1 MTVEDDDCFCLPD
14 DERLYEPDY
23 DWLWTYPP
31 HNDGSEARLRITL
44 QGADDGAT
52 NSSLPDLVHNWL
64 DTLLVFEESTWGA
77 GGWAVRIVSEAD
89 DQVVLELW
97 SAGEDVADGLQAGT
111 ESLFEGVLQDTDL
124 QVTYEQLPRI
134 LEES

>member
-1 MTVEDDDCFCLPD
+1 MTVEDDNCFYLPD
-14 DERLYEPDY
+14 DDRLYEPDY

-31 HNDGSEARLRITL
+31 HNDGSEARLRIVL
-44 QGADDGAT
+44 QRADDGSAD
-52 NSSLPDLVHNWL
+52 SSLLDLVHSWL

-77 GGWAVRIVSEAD
+77 GGWAVRLVYERSD
-89 DQVVLELW
+89 RVLLELW

-111 ESLFEGVLQDTDL
+111 ESLFAGVLQDTDV

-134 LEES
+134 